1 RLHRATCSPR
11 PRSGCGA
18 SASAPCRW
26 WTTAAWS
33 ASSRAATCSRR
44 SLRSPRAQ
52 ASPKRRWRARG
63 SGRRGAATACDPG
76 VGVRYHAPVALGR
89 AMLAV
94 LALACVPCG
103 AGRAAVEGDVRAET
117 AAIARLL
124 AAPGPVVLDDEA
136 LDGERLRTL
145 YGEHGDTPLWTAGA
159 DAATRTAVLAATFGD
174 AGSHGLDPAAYHVSG
189 IERRRGT
196 GDPVV
201 AAELDVLLT
210 DALLRYAVDVHVG
223 RAAPT
228 RRGPEVDVPPRSLD
242 PLAAV
247 REAAAAPDLR
257 AWLEA
262 LPPQHAEYARLR
274 ALLARYRAIAAAGGW
289 PVLPEGPKLEVGAV
303 GPAVATLRRRLAAT
317 GDLPAAPAR
326 PRPRRRGRRG
336 DTRGARRRRGDAH
349 RPDRRQPR
357 ALALAPGRP
366 RRALRRRRHSGLH
379 RSAGRGRPPG
389 AHHARGRG
397 APRPHDADSG
407 GGDHTAHLQPELDR
421 ADDDRRPRHA
431 RAHPPGRVVLRERGH
446 PRLQRAAGRPPR
458 DRSGD
463 RRLAPLAAGRAQ
475 AAPAAGAEEP
485 ARAGALRHAEH
496 QRRLSPRLAGPEPL
510 SASRARLQLGL
521 RAPRR
526 GARACLAAPRRPAG
540 VDAGAPRRAA
550 RELADAHGD
559 AAHPGARLSPL

>member
-1 RLHRATCSPR
+1 MCSPR

-26 WTTAAWS
+26 WTTATWS
-33 ASSRAATCSRR
+33 ASSRAATCSPP
-44 SLRSPRAQ
+44 SSRSPRARG
-52 ASPKRRWRARG
+52 SPKRRWRARA
-63 SGRRGAATACDPG
+63 SGRRGAATACEPAG
-76 VGVRYHAPVALGR
+76 SVRYHARVAVGRSLGR
-89 AMLAV
+89 GMLAV
-94 LALACVPCG
+94 LLLACVLRETG
-103 AGRAAVEGDVRAET
+103 QAEGDVRAET

-289 PVLPEGPKLEVGAV
+289 PVLA
-303 GPAVATLRRRLAAT
+303 AASRLHT
-317 GDLPAAPAR
+317 PAR
-326 PRPRRRGRRG
+326 V
-336 DTRGARRRRGDAH
+336 A
-349 RPDRRQPR
+349 
-357 ALALAPGRP
+357 
-366 RRALRRRRHSGLH
+366 
-379 RSAGRGRPPG
+379 
-389 AHHARGRG
+389 
-397 APRPHDADSG
+397 
-407 GGDHTAHLQPELDR
+407 
-421 ADDDRRPRHA
+421 
-431 RAHPPGRVVLRERGH
+431 
-446 PRLQRAAGRPPR
+446 
-458 DRSGD
+458 
-463 RRLAPLAAGRAQ
+463 
-475 AAPAAGAEEP
+475 
-485 ARAGALRHAEH
+485 
-496 QRRLSPRLAGPEPL
+496 
-510 SASRARLQLGL
+510 RARLRYL
-521 RAPRR
+521 
-526 GARACLAAPRRPAG
+526 
-540 VDAGAPRRAA
+540 
-550 RELADAHGD
+550 
-559 AAHPGARLSPL
+559 